1 MNLHRHT
8 LLVIFFASVL
18 LLLAARP
25 ARGQQ
30 RFTVIRDTVRINA
43 ADYFSPISTVSLG
56 WFVKYQGWY
65 FCLFEE
71 KDVFEFWKG
80 NRILLAISEDG
91 HEVRK
96 VDFPSKEFS
105 GYGDFFVRDGKLI
118 LKPYYTEFSGRGYIF
133 DDKNESWKPIYSIS
147 DIIYEDD
154 LHTVAFKDYGEW
166 GDYTWFI
173 KKKNKTQYIRPE
185 RFSRIVRIDSVYYFV
200 HQNRIDSVLVSDTM
214 GYRSD
219 GLWHYNN
226 TTMWLFER
234 DMFRNNP
241 EMLSTLSTV
250 KPQPSIFTSKG
261 KEGSDMLSLYFDL
274 ITYDTIINH
283 AFSVG
288 KQLFPI
294 VTTPQKTIVAKVRK
308 GQLQEVV
315 DFGCKYNFIQKH
327 DCYRGVNVANNQS
340 LLGFKENY
348 HTSGILDVED
358 SVIRILNITHNQDT
372 LHTLGTDNV
381 GKLLEHLLN
390 NFNNL
395 SINNL
400 YSIEQEL
407 GGTGNHQFET
417 FDNGYFPDEYKNN
430 NEFVGTKY
438 YKVVDNTQT
447 LITPYCIHLPDSMV
461 KGVYLTWV
469 KTNFFDSDSRW
480 SADAEGYEAK
490 CAELSDIITHL
501 TGKKPKQVDNHQ
513 EWDCKGFTIRYF
525 CTCKIYRY
533 ESPSTYAFAHILRLC
548 TATAGGAACAGATAI
563 QNRSGHVV
571 PDGGREDELE
581 FRRLLRS
588 IQTDVPVLRG

>member
-1 MNLHRHT
+1 MNHHRHT
-8 LLVIFFASVL
+8 HLLIFFASVL

-372 LHTLGTDNV
+372 LQTLGTDNV

-513 EWDCKGFTIRYF
+513 EWDCKGFTIRL
-525 CTCKIYRY
+525 YRY
-533 ESPSTYAFAHILRLC
+533 ARM
-548 TATAGGAACAGATAI
+548 AI
-563 QNRSGHVV
+563 Y
-571 PDGGREDELE
+571 
-581 FRRLLRS
+581 
-588 IQTDVPVLRG
+588 